1 MELILERTE
10 LREDCTVGTLSVI
23 KRVDDEYLAGETKDF
38 LYDTLEPRVKELD
51 AKGRYTTAGC
61 PCCCGCHD
69 SRMYASVWARP
80 SKTFLPAAS

>member
-51 AKGRYTTAGC
+51 AKNTKSMIY
-61 PCCCGCHD
+61 
-69 SRMYASVWARP
+69 VWKNRGYIYQL
-80 SKTFLPAAS
+80 SDNSYKKVK